1 MTKATLFSLLALVGN
16 ASAFSTAG
24 GRSFATSLKVSNT
37 IDELEEIGTAS
48 NPALNY
54 YDPLGLAEYDFW
66 GMGNAETI
74 GFLRQSEIKHGRV
87 AMAAFVGYIV
97 HSNFHFPWPMTLDG
111 TPFPSTDLSPE
122 AQWDAIPDAAKYQI
136 ILGVGFLEIWDEI
149 GGCAVT
155 GSPEDTRLPHYT
167 KGRLP
172 GQYPTFDN
180 FRKHVHPLPF
190 DLYDPFRFSRNKSE
204 ADKAKGRIMEINNGR
219 LAMIGIMGFLAADNV
234 KGSVPLLDAVAQAYD
249 GNVMIPIK

>member
-1 MTKATLFSLLALVGN
+1 MKLSGLLVITTGC
-16 ASAFSTAG
+16 ASAFSPATK
-24 GRSFATSLKVSNT
+24 GRASIPLAETKN
-37 IDELEEIGTAS
+37 DLEVMAKKLNPVIG
-48 NPALNY
+48 Y
-54 YDPLGLAEYDFW
+54 YDPLNLVDSALWGKSDDF
-66 GMGNAETI
+66 TI
-74 GFLRQSEIKHGRV
+74 GWLRQAEVKHGRV

-97 HSNFHFPWPMTLDG
+97 HSNFHFPWKMTLDG

-122 AQWDAIPDAAKYQI
+122 AQWDAIPDAAKWQI

-155 GSPEDTRLPHYT
+155 GDPEDTRLPHYT

-180 FRKHVHPLPF
+180 FRKHIHPLPF